1 MDHFKQLL
9 TEQIPV
15 LMRLAL
21 ALTGEQS
28 HADDLLQDCVERAL
42 RNFRQWDSSKKL
54 KPWLFAIMRNL
65 YIDNYRR
72 LEVAKHTVPLEF
84 TNEPTSLPS
93 QETHV
98 ATHDVYKALMQ
109 LPLEQRE
116 VLLLVGLEELDY
128 KETSQILNIPL
139 GTVMSRLHRAR
150 KQLRDQLF
158 AAELQNTVKVD

>member
-1 MDHFKQLL
+1 MDRFKQLL
-9 TEQIPV
+9 TEQLPV
-15 LMRLAL
+15 MMRLAL

-28 HADDLLQDCVERAL
+28 SADDLLQDCVERAL
-42 RNFRQWDSSKKL
+42 RNCEQWDTEKKL

-72 LEVAKHTVPLEF
+72 IDVSKHTIPMEF
-84 TNEPTSLPS
+84 ANELSSLPS
-93 QETHV
+93 QEAHV

-116 VLLLVGLEELDY
+116 VLLLVGLEEMNY

-158 AAELQNTVKVD
+158 AAELQNTAKVD

>member
-1 MDHFKQLL
+1 L
-9 TEQIPV
+9 PV

-21 ALTGEQS
+21 ALTGERCS
-28 HADDLLQDCVERAL
+28 ADDLLQDCVERAL
-42 RNFRQWDSSKKL
+42 RNCKQWDSDKKL

-72 LEVAKHTVPLEF
+72 LDVSKNTVPMEF
-84 TNEPTSLPS
+84 ATELSSLPS

-116 VLLLVGLEELDY
+116 VLILVGLEEMDY
-128 KETSQILNIPL
+128 KETSQILDIPL

-158 AAELQNTVKVD
+158 AVDVQNTAKVD

>member
-9 TEQIPV
+9 TDQLPV

-28 HADDLLQDCVERAL
+28 SADDLLQDCVERAL
-42 RNFRQWDSSKKL
+42 RNCEQWDARKKL

-72 LEVAKHTVPLEF
+72 LDVSKHTIPMEF
-84 TNEPTSLPS
+84 TDELSSLPS

-98 ATHDVYKALMQ
+98 TTHDVYKALMQ
-109 LPLEQRE
+109 LPLEHRE
-116 VLLLVGLEELDY
+116 VLLLVGLEEMDY

-158 AAELQNTVKVD
+158 AAELQNTAKVD

>member
-1 MDHFKQLL
+1 MDRFKQLL
-9 TEQIPV
+9 TEQLPV

-21 ALTGEQS
+21 ALTGERS
-28 HADDLLQDCVERAL
+28 LADDLLQDCVERAL
-42 RNFRQWDSSKKL
+42 RNCAQWDREKKL

-72 LEVAKHTVPLEF
+72 LDVAKHSVPMEF
-84 TNEPTSLPS
+84 ANELSILPS

-98 ATHDVYKALMQ
+98 TTHDVYKALMQ

-116 VLLLVGLEELDY
+116 VLLLVGLEEMDY

-158 AAELQNTVKVD
+158 AADTQNTAEED